1 MEIKK
6 IPLKDLQ
13 QDPAN
18 ARKHPEKNKKA
29 LAQSLKRF
37 GAARSIVVDKNN
49 VVRAGNGTIEAAA
62 AAGIKDCVIV
72 EANGDE
78 LVVVRRKGWSEAE
91 AMAYALADN
100 QLQASS
106 EWDKDRLGF
115 QLGALMA
122 DGFEMGAIGFDKA
135 ELERLAKLPVLA
147 NMDDDVAPEPPA
159 NPRTL
164 QGDLYMLG
172 KHRLLCGDS
181 TKPEDVER
189 LLCGA
194 IPLLMV
200 TDPPYGV
207 EYDPEWRDQ
216 AAKDGLI
223 GGGARATGKVK
234 NDDRVDW
241 TEAYRLFPGPV
252 AYVWHAGIFAGDVA
266 LNLAQADLLI
276 RAQIIWRKQTFAISR
291 GAYHWQH
298 EPCWYAVRKG
308 AKSFWVGDRSQST
321 VWEAGQLKA
330 DDTRTNH
337 GTQKPLEL
345 FRRAIANHDR
355 GDEKVVYDPFAGSG
369 TCLIAAEQLG
379 ATCLGMEIDPAYC
392 DVIVERWENLTKQKA
407 TLA

>member
-49 VVRAGNGTIEAAA
+49 VIRAGNGTIEAAA
-62 AAGIKDCVIV
+62 AAGIKDAVIV
-72 EANGDE
+72 EADGNE
-78 LVVVRRKGWSEAE
+78 LVVVKRKGWSEAE

-115 QLGALMA
+115 QLGALLA
-122 DGFEMGAIGFDKA
+122 EGFEMDAIGFDKA
-135 ELERLAKLPVLA
+135 ELERLAKLPVLS

-159 NPRTL
+159 NPRTVP
-164 QGDLYMLG
+164 GDLYLLG

-181 TKPEDVER
+181 TKPADVER
-189 LLCGA
+189 LLGGVT
-194 IPLLMV
+194 PLMMV

-207 EYDPEWRDQ
+207 EYDPEWREEHD
-216 AAKDGLI
+216 KFVG
-223 GGGARATGKVK
+223 RRRGKVA

-241 TEAYRLFPGPV
+241 SEAFKLFPGPV
-252 AYVWHAGIFAGDVA
+252 AYVWHAGVFAGDVA
-266 LNLAQADLLI
+266 LNLAQADLMI
-276 RAQIIWRKQTFAISR
+276 RAQIIWRKQHFVLSR

-321 VWEAGQLKA
+321 VWDVANHNAMGGQK
-330 DDTRTNH
+330 DDANTKH

-355 GDEKVVYDPFAGSG
+355 GDEKMVYDPFLGSG

-392 DVIVERWENLTKQKA
+392 DVIVERWENITKQKA
-407 TLA
+407 NLA